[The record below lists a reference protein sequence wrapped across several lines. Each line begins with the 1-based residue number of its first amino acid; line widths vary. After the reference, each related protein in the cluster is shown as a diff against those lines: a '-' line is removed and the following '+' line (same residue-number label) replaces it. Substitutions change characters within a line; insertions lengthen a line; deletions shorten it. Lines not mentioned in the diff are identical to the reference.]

1 MFLTWFGT
9 ELRDGLK
16 RETQGEGTAVPWAAQ
31 PLAVTQTA
39 GTSPQLLH
47 GDLVLWE
54 GKCFRGNFGMALA
67 HVALQNFVALSCWDI
82 GNKSEAKQALLV
94 LLLRELFI
102 FLFLY
107 VTVD

>member
-1 MFLTWFGT
+1 
-9 ELRDGLK
+9 
-16 RETQGEGTAVPWAAQ
+16 
-31 PLAVTQTA
+31 
-39 GTSPQLLH
+39 
-47 GDLVLWE
+47 
-54 GKCFRGNFGMALA
+54 MALA

-107 VTVD
+107 VTID